1 MLSVQRAGFGQEP
14 RPRCTRGGAGSR
26 AWVRTRGA
34 SETWRVSHADRQRR
48 LGGSPGD
55 LRRPSMRAQADRV
68 CQTANWTI
76 ANNFTHVVDGGTND
90 PFWPCLTPDHPRI
103 VSSQIGEIAVGT

>member
-1 MLSVQRAGFGQEP
+1 
-14 RPRCTRGGAGSR
+14 
-26 AWVRTRGA
+26 
-34 SETWRVSHADRQRR
+34 
-48 LGGSPGD
+48 
-55 LRRPSMRAQADRV
+55 MRAQADRV